1 EAEVVERERAERL
14 QRALFRINEMSV
26 TAGSVEKFYADLHGV
41 VAELLYAKN
50 FYIALLSDDGTR
62 IEFPY
67 SVDERDV
74 ARRPRRLARGL
85 SEYVISTGK
94 PILATREHIAMLE
107 AEGSVRSRGALA
119 YCWLGVPLTRDGVPI
134 GVIAVQS
141 YAADIAF
148 THNDQELL
156 TFVAH
161 RIDGAL
167 ARKRAQEVLKAAH
180 VELEF
185 RVEARTQELER
196 ANRELRAQIG
206 ER

>member
-1 EAEVVERERAERL
+1 DGRVSGAIVVQSYDQPSRYSHEDRALLEFVAQHILTALDRKRAQAELERRVDLRTRELQQANRILEAEVVERERAERL
-14 QRALFRINEMSV
+14 QRALFRINEMSI

-67 SVDERDV
+67 SVDERDL
-74 ARRPRRLARGL
+74 ARRPRRLAQGL

-134 GVIAVQS
+134 GVIAV
-141 YAADIAF
+141 
-148 THNDQELL
+148 
-156 TFVAH
+156 
-161 RIDGAL
+161 
-167 ARKRAQEVLKAAH
+167 
-180 VELEF
+180 
-185 RVEARTQELER
+185 
-196 ANRELRAQIG
+196 
-206 ER
+206 